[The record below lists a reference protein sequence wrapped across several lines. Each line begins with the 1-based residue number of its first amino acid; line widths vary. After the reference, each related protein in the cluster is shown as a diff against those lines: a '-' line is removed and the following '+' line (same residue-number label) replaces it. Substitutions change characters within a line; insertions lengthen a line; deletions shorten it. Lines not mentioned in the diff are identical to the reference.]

1 MKSPIG
7 QKFLKACS
15 MNLLLNIY
23 RSLLN
28 ILLNIVGMLLLL
40 VLVYFLSIVNEQN
53 QSQGSVPQ
61 VQSKRR

>member
-1 MKSPIG
+1 
-7 QKFLKACS
+7 

-23 RSLLN
+23 RGLLN